1 MEVKGTNIVEAPKE
15 HFLYLNLIN
24 FIAPL
29 YPKVIQKDLEILTK
43 ATYDYF
49 CFILSLDDYFD
60 LSTSCDKD
68 EKIINLFNRIE
79 NCENSIRNLSLL
91 FDYESLFWKVFK
103 ENKKTYMNTLLL
115 EKSISK
121 SEVEFSEELFL
132 KIAKGK
138 SSVSLNVIQAL
149 ACLGEDK
156 KFSCDLVDC
165 INELHVALQYID
177 DIDDFKKDLKEN
189 QWTYPHSFLKKH
201 LSSKSIEWSEI
212 DLDTKF
218 KYLFISD
225 TATIFLNRAVCHYKN
240 SIILA
245 KELGLNEFVIF
256 VNNQIRKT
264 EDRIRKINFLLLS
277 AKEN

>member
-1 MEVKGTNIVEAPKE
+1 MVMKSINIGEAPKE

-29 YPKVIQKDLEILTK
+29 YPKVNQKDLEISTK
-43 ATYDYF
+43 VTYDYF

-60 LSTSCDKD
+60 LSTSCEKD

-79 NCENSIRNLSLL
+79 NCENSIRSLSLL
-91 FDYESLFWKVFK
+91 FDYESLFWKIFK
-103 ENKKTYMNTLLL
+103 ENKKTYLNTLLL

-121 SEVEFSEELFL
+121 TEVEFSEELFL

-138 SSVSLNVIQAL
+138 SSVCLNVIQAL

-225 TATIFLNRAVCHYKN
+225 TATIFLNRAVSHYKN
-240 SIILA
+240 SIISA
-245 KELGLNEFVIF
+245 KELGLDEFVIF
-256 VNNQIRKT
+256 VNNQILKT